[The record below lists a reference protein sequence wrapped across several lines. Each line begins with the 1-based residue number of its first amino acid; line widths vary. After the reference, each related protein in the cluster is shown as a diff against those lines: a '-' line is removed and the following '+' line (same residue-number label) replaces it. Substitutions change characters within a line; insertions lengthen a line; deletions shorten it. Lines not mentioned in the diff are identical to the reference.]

1 MPHTNRFCRKCKKP
15 YYDASGASE
24 LFCLCP
30 ECMQKQVI
38 KTQGRSA
45 YPYPHN
51 VRVCLL
57 DSRELAIRN

>member
-15 YYDASGASE
+15 YFDPSGSSE

-30 ECMQKQVI
+30 ECKQKQVI

-45 YPYPHN
+45 NPYPHN
-51 VRVCLL
+51 VRVTLL
-57 DSRELAIRN
+57 KSRELAIRN